1 MRRVRYGYKLR
12 YGYGWQPLTFVD
24 ALFVLGVVLMGN
36 GIRYAIFWNP
46 QYRYEHLLIAGL
58 GLLLS
63 VPCGIYLRRKRR
75 EIQEL
80 K

>member
-1 MRRVRYGYKLR
+1 
-12 YGYGWQPLTFVD
+12 
-24 ALFVLGVVLMGN
+24 MGN